1 MSPHNHSG
9 RTIRSGRGRPCPI
22 DDCRREKDGDCSWTA
37 DGEQVFCHH
46 ARHDI
51 KPGHVIGDWAF
62 TGNTEDGR
70 CAHFVPHREQQRPHR
85 RTIVTPSSKG
95 FSDPKQDQKQ
105 ATPARPSIT
114 QLELARCTPIPPT
127 ELKADTTALD
137 SRAPKGQLVCT
148 WQHSPTQYVERWDRP
163 ETGNAGATFHNPA

>member
-22 DDCRREKDGDCSWTA
+22 DDCRREKDGDCSWTD
-37 DGEQVFCHH
+37 DGEQAFCHH

-70 CAHFVPHREQQRPHR
+70 CAHFVRHRERNNYQQTGHP
-85 RTIVTPSSKG
+85 RTTVSQPFKG
-95 FSDPKQDQKQ
+95 FSDPNSGQQK
-105 ATPARPSIT
+105 AKPPRLSIN
-114 QLELARCTPIPPT
+114 QIELARCVPKPPT
-127 ELKADTTALD
+127 PFIEDGSKRIFDD
-137 SRAPKGQLVCT
+137 VEFQLVAT
-148 WQHSPTQYVERWDRP
+148 WDHSKTQYVERWDGP
-163 ETGNAGATFHNPA
+163 EGQKR